1 MLLIPFFFIILL
13 LVLKIDTSCYS
24 FVTTTST
31 TATTTSTTTGD
42 NINVASAT
50 TQLTMKS
57 ASSTASTSST
67 SSTASSPSLNDGIS
81 VGFIG
86 CGTIASSIATG
97 LVLAHNSNS
106 AVTTKIKSMIV
117 SRRSESKSNQLKELV
132 LDSNN
137 ESNENENNNNN
148 NNNNNII
155 ISFDITDNNQK
166 IVNEADII
174 FLTVLPAQAEDVLKN
189 LTFDTKR
196 HILISLVVSY

>member
-1 MLLIPFFFIILL
+1 MKYRYISLCG
-13 LVLKIDTSCYS
+13 KT
-24 FVTTTST
+24 FV
-31 TATTTSTTTGD
+31 
-42 NINVASAT
+42 
-50 TQLTMKS
+50 K
-57 ASSTASTSST
+57 
-67 SSTASSPSLNDGIS
+67 IS

-117 SRRSESKSNQLKELV
+117 SRRSESKSNQLKQLV

-137 ESNENENNNNN
+137 NNNENKACNENENK
-148 NNNNNII
+148 IL
-155 ISFDITDNNQK
+155 FDITDNNQK

-189 LTFDTKR
+189 LKFDTKR

>member
-1 MLLIPFFFIILL
+1 MLLVPFFFIILL

-57 ASSTASTSST
+57 ASSTASSSST

-137 ESNENENNNNN
+137 NNNENKACNENENK
-148 NNNNNII
+148 IL
-155 ISFDITDNNQK
+155 FDITDNNQK

-189 LTFDTKR
+189 LIFDSKR